1 MALSAAAKKKEE
13 PDDDDEKDSML
24 AIDCGTKTWTH
35 ETLEFLQ
42 PSHIRDIN
50 KNKPNHPNYDSRT
63 LHVPESFL
71 EKQTPGHRQWWSLK
85 ANYFDCLFF
94 FKVGKFYELYH
105 QDAIIGVK
113 ELGFTFM
120 KGDFAHS
127 GFPESAYEKM
137 ASTLIERGYKVAR
150 VEQTETP
157 AMMEKRIET
166 DGKRTK
172 FDKVIRREVCQ
183 ISSQGTQIYST
194 GLSSMTATQHSTDPN
209 FLLVIAEAVK
219 TSSTSRYGIAFV
231 DISIGDFTIGEF
243 DDDQQCSRLLTL
255 LSKHAPV
262 LVLHERSGM
271 AEHTMKVVKGINA
284 LKEKLTNEKQF
295 WSGSKVL
302 KFLSE
307 TTYKNREDWPESL
320 KLMQGDFLQPSEN
333 FTLALKALGGCI
345 WYLKYNLLDQQVLSL
360 ATFKLYTPP
369 DDKSTPLTITQ
380 NKKLPRQKF
389 MMLDAITLHNLNVNG
404 GENSLFM
411 KCDYCCTS
419 WGKRK
424 LMEIVCNPSC
434 DIDEIR
440 GRQEAIKELYD
451 DIELLVSCRALL
463 SSLNV
468 DLERS
473 LTQIHQFGNKETMK
487 NHPAGRA
494 VLYEAVTYGKNKITD
509 FAAALKALQELM
521 VIPLMFND
529 CTSSMLKTL
538 TQTAENGGAFVDMSE
553 HIQQLKNS
561 FDIDEAKKTGYVVP
575 GRNVD
580 DEYDAILNEIDEL
593 GDELKAYLKQEE
605 KKVGCK
611 LTFFGADRKRYQI
624 EVPESHS
631 KRVPKDYN
639 LESSKGKGKNA
650 VIRYTTDETKEFLA
664 RMTALEVQKK
674 QILDDF
680 GRRVFEKFSQKYMQY
695 KKICDLIGK
704 LDFLASLAEYS
715 RNLSVSCVP
724 EVHEMAENSGESFI
738 KITNGIHPLMN
749 VDDYIPNGIDIG
761 SNGKYFELITG
772 ANMGG
777 KSTYMRQVAL
787 LCILA
792 QIGSLV
798 PAEAM
803 SLSIVDRTF
812 TRLGANDNI
821 MQNQSTF
828 LVELNETSIILKH
841 CTSNS
846 LVLLDELGRGTS
858 TYDGTAIAR
867 AVADFL
873 ANLNCRTLFSTHY
886 HALVDSFHD
895 DQRIHLG
902 HMACVVENE
911 NDEDITKE
919 NVTFLYK
926 YTSGR

>member
-1 MALSAAAKKKEE
+1 M
-13 PDDDDEKDSML
+13 
-24 AIDCGTKTWTH
+24 
-35 ETLEFLQ
+35 
-42 PSHIRDIN
+42 
-50 KNKPNHPNYDSRT
+50 
-63 LHVPESFL
+63 V
-71 EKQTPGHRQWWSLK
+71 
-85 ANYFDCLFF
+85 
-94 FKVGKFYELYH
+94 
-105 QDAIIGVK
+105 GVK

-150 VEQTETP
+150 IEQTETP

-166 DGKRTK
+166 EGKRTK
-172 FDKVIRREVCQ
+172 YDKVIRREVCQ

-194 GLSSMTATQHSTDPN
+194 GLSSMTTTQHSTDPN
-209 FLLVIAEAVK
+209 FLLVIAEAPK
-219 TSSTSRYGIAFV
+219 TSSTSRYGIVFV

-271 AEHTMKVVKGINA
+271 GEHTMKVVKGINA

-295 WSGSKVL
+295 WSGAKVL

-307 TTYKNREDWPESL
+307 TTYKSNEEWPDCL
-320 KLMQGDFLQPSEN
+320 RQMQGDFLQPSEN
-333 FTLALKALGGCI
+333 FTLALKALGGCV

-369 DDKSTPLTITQ
+369 DEKMALSITQ
-380 NKKLPRQKF
+380 KKKLPRQKF

-404 GENSLFM
+404 AENSLIM
-411 KCDYCCTS
+411 KCDFCCTS

-424 LMEIVCNPSC
+424 LMEVVCNPSC
-434 DIDEIR
+434 EIDEIR

-451 DIELLVSCRALL
+451 NIELLTNLRTLL

-473 LTQIHQFGNKETMK
+473 LTQIHQFGNKQTMK

-521 VIPLMFND
+521 IIPEMFKD
-529 CTSSMLKTL
+529 CQSSMLKTL
-538 TQTAENGGAFVDMSE
+538 TQTSENGGDYVDMSE
-553 HIQQLKNS
+553 HIKQLKNS

-580 DEYDAILNEIDEL
+580 EEYDAMLNEIDEL
-593 GDELKAYLKQEE
+593 GDEIKAYLKQED

-611 LTFFGADRKRYQI
+611 LTYFGADRKRYQI
-624 EVPESHS
+624 EVPDSHS
-631 KRVPKDYN
+631 KKVPTNYN

-650 VIRYTTDETKEFLA
+650 VIRYTTSETKEFLA

-680 GRRVFEKFSQKYMQY
+680 GRRVFEKFSKKYSQY
-695 KKICDLIGK
+695 KKICDLVGK
-704 LDFLASLAEYS
+704 LDFIASLAEYS
-715 RNLSVSCVP
+715 RNLNVSCVP
-724 EVHEMAENSGESFI
+724 QVLEMAENSGESFI

-749 VDDYIPNGIDIG
+749 VDDYIPNG
-761 SNGKYFELITG
+761 NFFEL
-772 ANMGG
+772 
-777 KSTYMRQVAL
+777 V
-787 LCILA
+787 
-792 QIGSLV
+792 
-798 PAEAM
+798 
-803 SLSIVDRTF
+803 
-812 TRLGANDNI
+812 
-821 MQNQSTF
+821 
-828 LVELNETSIILKH
+828 
-841 CTSNS
+841 
-846 LVLLDELGRGTS
+846 
-858 TYDGTAIAR
+858 
-867 AVADFL
+867 
-873 ANLNCRTLFSTHY
+873 
-886 HALVDSFHD
+886 
-895 DQRIHLG
+895 
-902 HMACVVENE
+902 
-911 NDEDITKE
+911 
-919 NVTFLYK
+919 
-926 YTSGR
+926 